1 MISLAQLVMDRGK
14 RKKLKDKFQL
24 SDSAISEAIHFKS
37 NGKLARSVRS
47 YAVNVLNAYPVLS

>member
-1 MISLAQLVMDRGK
+1 MAQLFMDRGK